1 MKPLHFILLVATTFA
16 VVSIITSAKVETTK
30 GVPEFIPTLASFVN
44 EYEAKMD
51 TSIKTR
57 TASCAC
63 GQLTVTTKGPDPER
77 RSLCTCHLCQKQTGS
92 VFGVQARFPREEV
105 TIAGKSNVWKYPGKG
120 GPTVT
125 GRTCAD
131 GGTTFHFCPV
141 CGSTVYYVV
150 DADPDRIGVKVGSFA
165 DPAFPPPII
174 AGFEEYKFPWSMNVS
189 ALPMPGGHHQ

>member
-1 MKPLHFILLVATTFA
+1 MKPFHFTLLLALAFA
-16 VVSIITSAKVETTK
+16 VVLIITSANVRAPK
-30 GVPEFIPTLASFVN
+30 GSPDFIPASALVLTKA
-44 EYEAKMD
+44 ESTMD
-51 TSIKTR
+51 TTVKIRK
-57 TASCAC
+57 ASCAC

-141 CGSTVYYVV
+141 CGSTVYYLV

-165 DPAFPPPII
+165 DATFPPPII